1 MQCAV
6 GLIMEAQFE
15 SVGLLAEEG
24 GQGIIVEFVGLGR
37 SPQAWILSGE
47 SCISEEIPQARY
59 RICNTPTI
67 LI

>member
-1 MQCAV
+1 MTV
-6 GLIMEAQFE
+6 IMETQLE

-24 GQGIIVEFVGLGR
+24 GKGIILEFVGLGK

-47 SCISEEIPQARY
+47 SCISQEMPQARY
-59 RICNTPTI
+59 RISITPTI